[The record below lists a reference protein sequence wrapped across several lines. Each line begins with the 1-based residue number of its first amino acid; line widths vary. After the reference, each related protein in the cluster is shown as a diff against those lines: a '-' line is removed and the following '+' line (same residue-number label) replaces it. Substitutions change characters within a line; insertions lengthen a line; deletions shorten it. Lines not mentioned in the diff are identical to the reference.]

1 MKANNDELRQRMLLG
16 LGFDNKDGHKR
27 YTKGDDFVLMGGSEE
42 THEKNDRNCHKS
54 KRKTGKKRQIHT
66 HRQRRR
72 TAGYFRRVERL
83 TTQSNAWQISSLAAA
98 NRSACP
104 GVVF

>member
-42 THEKNDRNCHKS
+42 THEK
-54 KRKTGKKRQIHT
+54 T
-66 HRQRRR
+66 
-72 TAGYFRRVERL
+72 
-83 TTQSNAWQISSLAAA
+83 
-98 NRSACP
+98 
-104 GVVF
+104 

>member
-42 THEKNDRNCHKS
+42 THEKMTETAIKVS
-54 KRKTGKKRQIHT
+54 EKLAKRGKTI
-66 HRQRRR
+66 R
-72 TAGYFRRVERL
+72 TASEEELRDTFGEL
-83 TTQSNAWQISSLAAA
+83 N
-98 NRSACP
+98 
-104 GVVF
+104 G